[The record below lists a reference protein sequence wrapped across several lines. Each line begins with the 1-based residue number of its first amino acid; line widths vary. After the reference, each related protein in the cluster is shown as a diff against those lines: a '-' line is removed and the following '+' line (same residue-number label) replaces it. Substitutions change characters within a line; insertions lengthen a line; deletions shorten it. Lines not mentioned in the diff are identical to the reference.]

1 MNQGPVAPL
10 IGEAA
15 RGSQFAWNELVRR
28 FGSLVWA
35 IARAYGLDQADAADV
50 SQTTWLR
57 LVENLSRIRDPER
70 VGGWIASTA
79 RNECLRVLRR
89 AGRHVPLEDHTE
101 LYLESSDSGIETHLL
116 EAERDAA
123 LWQAFRGLP
132 ERCRMLLRLL
142 MSDPP
147 ASYEE
152 ISAATGSPLGSI
164 GPTRARCLEQMRR
177 IALAAGFSP
186 GDAAL

>member
-1 MNQGPVAPL
+1 MDQGVLAPL
-10 IGEAA
+10 IAEAST
-15 RGSQFAWNELVRR
+15 GSQAAWNELVRR
-28 FGSLVWA
+28 FGSLVWS
-35 IARAYGLDQADAADV
+35 IARAYGLDQADASDV

-57 LVENLSRIRDPER
+57 LVENLSRIRDPEK
-70 VGGWIASTA
+70 VGAWIASTA
-79 RNECLRVLRR
+79 RNECLRLLRR
-89 AGRHVPLEDHTE
+89 AGRQVLVEDDSE
-101 LYLESSDSGIETHLL
+101 LDYESSDPGIDRHLL

-123 LWQAFRGLP
+123 LWQAFRRLP

-164 GPTRARCLEQMRR
+164 GPTRARCLEQLRR
-177 IALAAGFSP
+177 IAVAVGFSS
-186 GDAAL
+186 GDAAV